1 MCRRDRNEDLLYKLF
16 GKKAEL
22 LIDHAWGW
30 EPTTIGAIKVYR
42 PSSNS
47 LSSGQV
53 LHCPYE
59 PQKAKLVVREM
70 TEDVYKRQAYICGS
84 YRQRTKDC
92 TMHFIKTSVLWEL
105 ILTCLLYTS
114 RCV

>member
-1 MCRRDRNEDLLYKLF
+1 MYGYSPCPLITDVVYSFALIIEMCIRDR
-16 GKKAEL
+16 
-22 LIDHAWGW
+22 
-30 EPTTIGAIKVYR
+30 PTTIEAIKAYR

-70 TEDVYKRQAYICGS
+70 TDVL
-84 YRQRTKDC
+84 
-92 TMHFIKTSVLWEL
+92 VL
-105 ILTCLLYTS
+105 